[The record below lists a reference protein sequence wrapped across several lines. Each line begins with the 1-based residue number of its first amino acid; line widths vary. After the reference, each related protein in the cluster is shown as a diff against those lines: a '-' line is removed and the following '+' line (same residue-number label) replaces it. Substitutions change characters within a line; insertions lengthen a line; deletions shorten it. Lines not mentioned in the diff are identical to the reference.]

1 METVDV
7 SCFVSMAT
15 ALILLNQVSLG
26 AEHRNDI
33 NYYLL
38 ISLTGTAGSCNDCEA
53 YFEGY
58 KDLGKC

>member
-7 SCFVSMAT
+7 SCFVSMVT

-26 AEHRNDI
+26 DEHRNGI
-33 NYYLL
+33 NCYLL
-38 ISLTGTAGSCNDCEA
+38 ISLSDTAGSCNDCEA